1 MLTPP
6 SRMIA
11 PNAWLPAVL
20 ESCLLA
26 YLRVDHEGLDAFR
39 PWRAL
44 RRWADDSD
52 NHPRE
57 SFGRATSVET
67 ALAELLG
74 EGSIDGLTPVIDLAD
89 ASAEERRQLLLGF
102 VDAVL
107 TDLDQNYLPG
117 PGKADGP
124 GHWTNYRK
132 RDLVLTTPLTVDLA
146 EEMRHELSSV
156 RDILVVV
163 EPMNAAGAVDA
174 PGAFDGLEY

>member
-20 ESCLLA
+20 EFCLLA

-44 RRWADDSD
+44 RCWADDSD

-57 SFGRATSVET
+57 SFGRATSAET

-74 EGSIDGLTPVIDLAD
+74 EGSLDGLTPVIDLAG
-89 ASAEERRQLLLGF
+89 APAEERHRLLLGF
-102 VDAVL
+102 ADAVL

-117 PGKADGP
+117 PGKADEP
-124 GHWTNYRK
+124 GHWTNYHR
-132 RDLVLTTPLTVDLA
+132 RELLATTPLTVDLA
-146 EEMRHELSSV
+146 EE
-156 RDILVVV
+156 IL
-163 EPMNAAGAVDA
+163 
-174 PGAFDGLEY
+174 